1 MKVSVDLRKAQTK
14 KMRQTESTNK
24 RFLTVSSV
32 SRVLMEDL
40 KVLARDEFAFIS
52 GPKMGRREEV
62 ADGNLEGELYDSLM
76 WRRYGRW

>member
-1 MKVSVDLRKAQTK
+1 
-14 KMRQTESTNK
+14 MRQTESTNK

-52 GPKMGRREEV
+52 GPKMGRSEEV
-62 ADGNLEGELYDSLM
+62 ADGN
-76 WRRYGRW
+76 